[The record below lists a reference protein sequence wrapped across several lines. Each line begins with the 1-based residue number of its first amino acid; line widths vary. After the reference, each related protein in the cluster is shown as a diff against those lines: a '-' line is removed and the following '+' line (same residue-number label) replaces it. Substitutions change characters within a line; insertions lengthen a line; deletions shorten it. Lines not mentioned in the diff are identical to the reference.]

1 MITVLQ
7 RVRRAWVEVGEH
19 RIAEIGPGLVLLL
32 GIREGDGEAQAV
44 RLAQRAARLRVF
56 DDEKGRLNRSLLDT
70 QGEALV
76 VSQFTLYGDLSR
88 GLRPSFDEV
97 GSPERAEELYNRFID
112 QLRAE
117 GVRVKT
123 GQFGARMVV
132 GIENSGPVTFILE
145 V

>member
-7 RVRRAWVEVGEH
+7 RVRRAWVEKGAE

-32 GIREGDGEAQAV
+32 GIRKRDGEAQAV
-44 RLAQRAARLRVF
+44 RLAQKAARLRIF

-88 GLRPSFDEV
+88 GLRPSFDEAEE
-97 GSPERAEELYNRFID
+97 PEMAEELYNRFIE

-117 GVRVKT
+117 GVSVKT
-123 GQFGARMVV
+123 GEFGARMVV
-132 GIENSGPVTFILE
+132 GIENAGPVTFILE